1 MAHLSMVETGL
12 VMERRSCQL
21 RAGVW
26 GVIEETTRRRDR
38 REGRDSV
45 GSRRNME
52 AKGHGSHQCHGGN
65 VREGQNKHEEA
76 FASNN
81 A

>member
-12 VMERRSCQL
+12 VMERRSYQL

-26 GVIEETTRRRDR
+26 DVIEDDATTRSQGR
-38 REGRDSV
+38 RDSV
-45 GSRRNME
+45 SSRRNME
-52 AKGHGSHQCHGGN
+52 AKGHGSHQCHGSN
-65 VREGQNKHEEA
+65 VCEGQNKHEEA